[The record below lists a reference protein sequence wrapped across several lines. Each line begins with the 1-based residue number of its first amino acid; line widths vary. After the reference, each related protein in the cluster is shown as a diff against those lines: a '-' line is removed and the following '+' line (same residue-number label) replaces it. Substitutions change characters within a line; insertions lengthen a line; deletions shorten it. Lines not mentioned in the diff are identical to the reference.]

1 MCYKP
6 YMRKWMSDRLKRRK
20 KNQEK
25 KPAEPAQA
33 PLQPAYFEAGSE
45 PTESAQQP
53 MSEPEPESEAGMLE
67 TPEPQ
72 EAPMAA
78 LATEGG
84 LPRPAQNRPR
94 GGEPRVGAAEDK
106 KVKLLPPARPRH
118 PRRHPCTRR

>member
-33 PLQPAYFEAGSE
+33 PLQPAHFEAGSE

-53 MSEPEPESEAGMLE
+53 MSEPAPESDPGMLE

-84 LPRPAQNRPR
+84 LPRPAQHRPR
-94 GGEPRVGAAEDK
+94 
-106 KVKLLPPARPRH
+106 
-118 PRRHPCTRR
+118 RRRTRAGRGRA